1 MSFLNVL
8 QSNVANKN
16 SSFQN
21 NYGQITLSC
30 GGESFPLPILPE
42 EFEVQVATNNQTV
55 NINSFG
61 DLLMVGKTGLK
72 TIKISAFFPAQRYSF
87 CVATPETPYYYVNML
102 EKWRVSGQPVKII
115 VSDTNIALSCLIDN
129 FTYSERDGS
138 HDVYYSIDLHEYR
151 DIKTLDSRE
160 INSTTGLNQRPVPSI
175 PIREVQSFNTS
186 DNLLSD
192 CRKVIGKSANAGI
205 NQQETYLEAYA
216 RLVKQGFNAD
226 KITAIGG
233 RIDGI

>member
-8 QSNVANKN
+8 QSNVLNQD
-16 SSFQN
+16 SSFQAN
-21 NYGQITLSC
+21 SGRIELSC
-30 GGESFPLPILPE
+30 GGESFSLPILPE
-42 EFEVQVATNNQTV
+42 EFEVQVSTNNQTV

-61 DLLMVGKTGLK
+61 ELLMVGKTGLK
-72 TIKISAFFPAQRYSF
+72 SIKLSSFFPAQEYSF
-87 CVATPETPYYYVNML
+87 CIIKPENPYYYINIL
-102 EKWRVSGQPVKII
+102 EKWRISGQPVKII
-115 VSDTNIALSCLIDN
+115 VSDTNIAMSCLIDA
-129 FTYSERDGS
+129 FSYAEKDGS

-151 DIKTLDSRE
+151 DIQTLDAKE
-160 INSTTGLNQRPVPSI
+160 IDTTTGLNNRPI
-175 PIREVQSFNTS
+175 PVVHSKEVQSFNTS
-186 DNLLSD
+186 DNLLAD

-226 KITAIGG
+226 QITATGG